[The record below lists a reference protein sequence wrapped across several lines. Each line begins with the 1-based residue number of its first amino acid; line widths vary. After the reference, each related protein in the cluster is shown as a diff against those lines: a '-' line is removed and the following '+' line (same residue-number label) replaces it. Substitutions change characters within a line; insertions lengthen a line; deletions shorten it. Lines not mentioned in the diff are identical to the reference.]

1 MSPLTTPSHA
11 PPPRPPPPPLPPA
24 LPLPLLPPPTLLLPL
39 PIFIPLPVPIPI
51 PIPIKTDPD
60 TPGTA
65 RPAQPPLTP
74 DIKKELVQEQEGE
87 VGKEKVEKVV
97 APVMIQE
104 ESILSVALSDVSR
117 QEERLRRK
125 RRAFIMDQ

>member
-1 MSPLTTPSHA
+1 M
-11 PPPRPPPPPLPPA
+11 
-24 LPLPLLPPPTLLLPL
+24 
-39 PIFIPLPVPIPI
+39 
-51 PIPIKTDPD
+51 DPD
-60 TPGTA
+60 ITGSA
-65 RPAQPPLTP
+65 RAAQPPLTP
-74 DIKKELVQEQEGE
+74 DIKKEVEEEQQEQEQE

-97 APVMIQE
+97 SPVMSQE